1 MKNSAFMEFEDLSK
15 EQLWTLCMA
24 EYNSANPIV
33 KRLIDNFYAKIE
45 GTVKSLTG
53 CNTFFEVGCGAGE
66 SSRRIF
72 KMLPPEK
79 TIEVSDFDNR
89 YVELL
94 IDKKM
99 PFKVSRESI
108 YELQKADS
116 SYDCVICLEVME
128 HLENVEKAVSEL
140 FRVATK
146 TVIISVPDEPIWRL
160 ANMARLKYLKDF
172 GNTPGHINHFNPRLL
187 RRLTE
192 KYVTDIRIFR
202 SFPWLIVHATKL
214 I

>member
-1 MKNSAFMEFEDLSK
+1 MKNNAFMGFEDLSK

-99 PFKVSRESI
+99 PFKVG
-108 YELQKADS
+108 D
-116 SYDCVICLEVME
+116 YD
-128 HLENVEKAVSEL
+128 NAK
-140 FRVATK
+140 
-146 TVIISVPDEPIWRL
+146 
-160 ANMARLKYLKDF
+160 KYLIDSVLNMKKNN
-172 GNTPGHINHFNPRLL
+172 GY
-187 RRLTE
+187 LTNGSE
-192 KYVTDIRIFR
+192 I
-202 SFPWLIVHATKL
+202 LNN
-214 I
+214 